1 MIRKEKGSDG
11 ERWAKARRASRPR
24 EVNPGWGQLR
34 GRVGPR
40 ADPDPSLWLSC
51 MDQRALKVTRSR
63 VPSKRS
69 GVVGGER
76 KRERRRMSEE
86 RGGGSV
92 STRWTR
98 VGSPLA
104 TQRHQSLCSD
114 RSFLRRDYQE
124 DCSQEPQY
132 LSNTFREEQKNRR
145 TLDVGR
151 SYC

>member
-1 MIRKEKGSDG
+1 MTVYLYYKLCTVV
-11 ERWAKARRASRPR
+11 ARRRRSVLGESPKGFAAGR
-24 EVNPGWGQLR
+24 GGIWGQGRLR

-98 VGSPLA
+98 VGSPLT

-114 RSFLRRDYQE
+114 RSFLRRDYQF
-124 DCSQEPQY
+124 PGAITIY
-132 LSNTFREEQKNRR
+132 
-145 TLDVGR
+145 
-151 SYC
+151 